1 MKVIE
6 VYPGDGSVLVSQ
18 GPSAQFFQHII
29 PQEGKVNIVSSRR
42 LTRLAHLSR
51 RLTTRAYS
59 IPMVWHSSSVK
70 LLQGLHLRYTVYEV
84 TCAIALSK

>member
-29 PQEGKVNIVSSRR
+29 PQDGKVS
-42 LTRLAHLSR
+42 H
-51 RLTTRAYS
+51 
-59 IPMVWHSSSVK
+59 P
-70 LLQGLHLRYTVYEV
+70 LQ
-84 TCAIALSK
+84 